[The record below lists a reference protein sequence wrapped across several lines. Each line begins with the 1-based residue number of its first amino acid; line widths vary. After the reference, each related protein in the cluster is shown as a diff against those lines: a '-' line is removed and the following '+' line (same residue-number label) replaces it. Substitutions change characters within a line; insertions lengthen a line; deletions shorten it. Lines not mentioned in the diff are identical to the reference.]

1 MLIRDPTQL
10 YMYEEGSPEGKRPQ
24 ESAKG
29 PGPELGPL
37 LALIT
42 NPQTSTPTLLWT
54 GRDVLVSP
62 NIPTVSPKQPFH
74 PTGLQASQAQRP

>member
-1 MLIRDPTQL
+1 MAQSHCAGGDCVPVVLIQDPTPL

-29 PGPELGPL
+29 PGPELGPW

-42 NPQTSTPTLLWT
+42 NP
-54 GRDVLVSP
+54 
-62 NIPTVSPKQPFH
+62 
-74 PTGLQASQAQRP
+74 

>member
-1 MLIRDPTQL
+1 MAQSHCAGGDCVPAVLIQDPTPL

-29 PGPELGPL
+29 PGPELGPR

-42 NPQTSTPTLLWT
+42 NP
-54 GRDVLVSP
+54 
-62 NIPTVSPKQPFH
+62 
-74 PTGLQASQAQRP
+74 